1 MLKPEELAGLTF
13 AVDPVRLAVSDR
25 RGIFDFGRG

>member
-1 MLKPEELAGLTF
+1 MLEPDDLAGLTF
-13 AVDPVRLAVSDR
+13 AVDPARLAVSDR